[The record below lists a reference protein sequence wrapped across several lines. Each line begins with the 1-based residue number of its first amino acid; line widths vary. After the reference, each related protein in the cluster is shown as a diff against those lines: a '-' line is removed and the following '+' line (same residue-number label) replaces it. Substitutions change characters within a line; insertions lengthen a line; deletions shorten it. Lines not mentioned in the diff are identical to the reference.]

1 LLTVGSQKKKKEEKK
16 KKLKRNMAT
25 KTRNENNVGFLFARQ
40 LFHCRTNSEKKKK
53 NERNIKILRDG
64 TLFQL

>member
-1 LLTVGSQKKKKEEKK
+1 LLTVGSQKKKKEETK

-40 LFHCRTNSEKKKK
+40 LFHCRTNSEKKKEK
-53 NERNIKILRDG
+53 
-64 TLFQL
+64 